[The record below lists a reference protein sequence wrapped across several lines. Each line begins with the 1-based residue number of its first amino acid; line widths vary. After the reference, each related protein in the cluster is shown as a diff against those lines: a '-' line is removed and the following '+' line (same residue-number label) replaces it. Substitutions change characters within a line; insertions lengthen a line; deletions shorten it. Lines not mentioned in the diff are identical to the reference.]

1 MDAPEKHTDGKP
13 RRPGRSW
20 WVLVI
25 LLVGASAFPIVYAIR
40 SQRQPPAA
48 EAAAVQKR
56 DPATAGV
63 SCIGR
68 IEPDGGVMHIAGVY
82 ISGRPPVVESLHI
95 QEGQRV
101 RTGTLLATLSGRSQ
115 LEAAVESA
123 KEQIEI
129 ARRRLEQV
137 KAGIKKPDL
146 AAQEAEIARLEANL
160 QNAQSELQRYET
172 LRRTDDVTA
181 SELDARRTV
190 VLTSRHAIEEA
201 KDRLASMGEVR
212 DTDVRVA
219 EAQLQAAIADEAH
232 ARREYELTA
241 ISAPMDG
248 QVLKVFAH
256 PGEEIGPRGLLE
268 LGRTN
273 KMYVV
278 AEVYE
283 TDIGRVHKGQHAT
296 ISGDLVGQELTGTV
310 ERVGMHVLAPS
321 VGPGDPAAFSDNRIV
336 EARILLDQG
345 DRVAGLVDGRVM
357 VVIHP

>member
-1 MDAPEKHTDGKP
+1 MNAHTEVKP
-13 RRPGRSW
+13 RRAGRWW
-20 WVLVI
+20 WVVVV
-25 LLVGASAFPIVYAIR
+25 LLVGASAVPILYVIR
-40 SQRQPPAA
+40 SQGQPPAA
-48 EAAAVQKR
+48 EAAEAVQKP
-56 DPATAGV
+56 DPATTGV

-68 IEPDGGVMHIAGVY
+68 IEPDGGVMHIAGAYV
-82 ISGRPPVVESLHI
+82 SGRPPVVESLNV
-95 QEGQRV
+95 QEAQQV
-101 RTGTLLATLSGRSQ
+101 RSGTLLATLSGRVQ

-129 ARRRLEQV
+129 ARRRVEQV

-160 QNAQSELQRYET
+160 ANAQSELRRYET

-181 SELDARRTV
+181 SELDARRTA

-201 KDRLASMGEVR
+201 KDRLAGMSEVR

-248 QVLKVFAH
+248 QVLRVFAH

-296 ISGDLVGQELTGTV
+296 ISGDLVGQELSGTV
-310 ERVGMHVLAPS
+310 ERVGMHVMTPS

-336 EARILLDQG
+336 EAKILLDRG
-345 DRVAGLVDGRVM
+345 DRVAGLIDGKVM
-357 VVIHP
+357 VVIQP